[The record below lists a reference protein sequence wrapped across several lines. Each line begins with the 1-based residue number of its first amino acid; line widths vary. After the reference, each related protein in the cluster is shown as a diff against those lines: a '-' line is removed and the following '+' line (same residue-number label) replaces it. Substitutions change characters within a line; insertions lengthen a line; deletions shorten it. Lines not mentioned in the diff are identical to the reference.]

1 MSGGGGKGGST
12 TSEVKIPQWVQDASK
27 ANLARADEISQIGY
41 TPYYGA
47 DVAAFNPM
55 QQASFANTSNAA
67 DAFGMAGGGLTGME
81 GMPQAQD
88 FNGVMGYSSAP
99 LYQGAVDQLQAQR
112 PGQFD
117 AIMSQFIDP
126 VTGQGGRPAQVQP
139 QMQAPQYSGGGGG
152 GGSNN
157 MGSMGGGGGGIFNTR
172 QGPNPNGS
180 AGYGAGGFS
189 SFGDMFDGGGAGQS
203 GDTFQGGVSNIS
215 NRVATPR
222 GSGGSS
228 SSGMGGGK

>member
-41 TPYYGA
+41 TPYYGP
-47 DVAAFNPM
+47 DVASFNPM
-55 QQASFANTSNAA
+55 QEASFANTGQAA
-67 DAFGMAGGGLTGME
+67 NAFGMAGGGLTGME
-81 GMPQAQD
+81 GMPAAQD
-88 FNGVMGYSSAP
+88 FNGVSGYSSAP

-126 VTGQGGRPAQVQP
+126 FTGQNGQPAQMQP
-139 QMQAPQYSGGGGG
+139 QMQTPSYGGGGGG

-157 MGSMGGGGGGIFNTR
+157 MGSMGGGGGGIFDTR

>member
-12 TSEVKIPQWVQDASK
+12 TSEVQIPQWVQDASK
-27 ANLARADEISQIGY
+27 ANLARAEEISQIGY
-41 TPYYGA
+41 TPFFGA

-55 QQASFANTSNAA
+55 QQASFANTGQAA
-67 DAFGMAGGGLTGME
+67 NAFGMAGGGLTGME

-126 VTGQGGRPAQVQP
+126 FTGQNGRPAQGQP
-139 QMQAPQYSGGGGG
+139 QMQAPQRSGGGGR

-157 MGSMGGGGGGIFNTR
+157 MGSMGGGNGG
-172 QGPNPNGS
+172 
-180 AGYGAGGFS
+180 GGFS

-203 GDTFQGGVSNIS
+203 GDRFQGGVSNIS

>member
-1 MSGGGGKGGST
+1 MSGGGGKGGSQ
-12 TSEVKIPQWVQDASK
+12 TSQVEIPKFVENASK
-27 ANLARADEISQIGY
+27 ANLARANEISQIGY
-41 TPYYGA
+41 TPYYGP
-47 DVAAFNPM
+47 DVASFNPM
-55 QQASFANTSNAA
+55 QEASFANTGQAA
-67 DAFGMAGGGLTGME
+67 NAFGMAGGGLTGME
-81 GMPQAQD
+81 GMPAAQD
-88 FNGVMGYSSAP
+88 FNGVSGYSSAP

-112 PGQFD
+112 PGQYD

-126 VTGQGGRPAQVQP
+126 VTGQGGQPAQRQ
-139 QMQAPQYSGGGGG
+139 QSNGGFLDGLLGGG

-157 MGSMGGGGGGIFNTR
+157 MGSMGGGN
-172 QGPNPNGS
+172 S
-180 AGYGAGGFS
+180 GAGFS

>member
-1 MSGGGGKGGST
+1 MSGGGGKGGSQ
-12 TSEVKIPQWVQDASK
+12 TSQVEIPKFVEDASK

-55 QQASFANTSNAA
+55 QQASFANTGQAA
-67 DAFGMAGGGLTGME
+67 NAFGMQGGGLTGME

-88 FNGVMGYSSAP
+88 FNGVSGYSSAP
-99 LYQGAVDQLQAQR
+99 LYQGAVDQLQSQR

-126 VTGQGGRPAQVQP
+126 FTGQNGQPAQMQP
-139 QMQAPQYSGGGGG
+139 QMQTQSYGGGGGGG

-157 MGSMGGGGGGIFNTR
+157 MGSMGGGNGG
-172 QGPNPNGS
+172 
-180 AGYGAGGFS
+180 GGFS

-203 GDTFQGGVSNIS
+203 GDTFQGVVSNIS
-215 NRVATPR
+215 NRVASPR